1 MDRVMHGFDMLMM
14 SIVVMLVMPI
24 VVMLVMSIVVM
35 LVIIMPMMFMIF
47 MDSFIQFAFECFC
60 VFMKAGGVEMLYGLY
75 NVFDLLTAWM
85 PIMFML
91 VSVMEFFFH
100 LSHVIC
106 EVFDVR
112 FDFA

>member
-1 MDRVMHGFDMLMM
+1 MDRVMHGFDMLVMIVVVTFVM
-14 SIVVMLVMPI
+14 SVVVMLVMI
-24 VVMLVMSIVVM
+24 SV

-47 MDSFIQFAFECFC
+47 MDSFIQFALECFC

-85 PIMFML
+85 PIIFMFIFM
-91 VSVMEFFFH
+91 SVMEFFFH